1 MAGRRRE
8 SKPRNQKI
16 IMSNWISNF
25 IYNLKEILGK
35 PPYLIFVFISA
46 VFVVVSMIWNRNFSQ
61 VWIFFLYSIVGAVW
75 RYIEKDVDSGISKII
90 KEDKAKISHLI
101 IISIYHVGNI
111 ILLVVLIRY
120 LYLIK

>member
-1 MAGRRRE
+1 
-8 SKPRNQKI
+8 
-16 IMSNWISNF
+16 MSNWISNF